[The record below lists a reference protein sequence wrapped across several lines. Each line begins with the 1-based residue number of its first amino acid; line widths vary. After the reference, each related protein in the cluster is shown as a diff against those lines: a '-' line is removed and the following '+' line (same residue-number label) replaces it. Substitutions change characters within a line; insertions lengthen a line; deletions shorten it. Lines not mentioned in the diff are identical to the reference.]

1 MRFDFAL
8 AVNLAQLAN
17 SVAGGQQPIHCTS
30 STSQFRTANYITHG
44 LPQQCLPSPR
54 SPAILGIAGSE
65 DASVS
70 TSIPQEAAGGVVVT
84 VTEIREAVPATNSQ
98 SHTQE
103 TRSKPVVTIKD
114 SPSPV
119 EDNDSPLD
127 NANFL
132 SFDEWRKQLLAKAGQ
147 SSEDLGERAP
157 REPRRRPGT
166 GSINDLDSLGDDAE
180 IELNFG
186 FGDHEAPESA
196 QKRPGE
202 QPPEQLP
209 PVWAQRSKMAGK
221 TGKERFNYASFDCAA
236 TVHKTN
242 REVKGS
248 SAILVENKDSYMLNE
263 CRAENKFFIVELCD
277 DILVDTVV
285 LANYEFFSSMF
296 KTFRVSV
303 SDRYPVKAS
312 GWKELGV
319 FEGKNSREI
328 QAFLVENPQIW
339 ARYVKI
345 DFLTHYGSEF
355 YCPISLLRIHGTTML
370 EEFRAQEEAAR
381 GVVTEDFA
389 DDEVAGS
396 VPAEPEKVDEGAS
409 IQSDVL
415 DISTGGDLTGAPMLH
430 DELPAPDIPYDA
442 WDIAI
447 VDASKSSLV
456 VDTPGPEAT
465 GLAQCRV
472 AETAALILAPRICS
486 AEYTPSPT
494 VQSSS
499 RTASDDINSGTEL
512 EPHPTPTM
520 PPKQENV
527 PTEKSP
533 PHSSAPGA
541 HSSDIASH
549 STSMK
554 KATESPA
561 QDPPT
566 RVYSSPVT
574 PPHASPT
581 QESFYKQIHK
591 RIQLLEANVTLSL
604 QYIEDQSRALRDA
617 MAKVEKRQALK
628 QATFME
634 TLNATMQE
642 QLSEYVGLP
651 VCRDLRVIVL
661 TCYVTEATIRS
672 IVAIYCHCT

>member
-8 AVNLAQLAN
+8 AVSLTQLAN
-17 SVAGGQQPIHCTS
+17 SVAGVQQPIHCTS

-54 SPAILGIAGSE
+54 SPAVSGIAASE
-65 DASVS
+65 NASVN
-70 TSIPQEAAGGVVVT
+70 TNLPLENIGGVVVT
-84 VTEIREAVPATNSQ
+84 VTEIRKVVPREVPTTISQ
-98 SHTQE
+98 SHPLE
-103 TRSKPVVTIKD
+103 THSKRGETVQDVP
-114 SPSPV
+114 PLV

-132 SFDEWRKQLLAKAGQ
+132 SFDEWRKRLLAKAGQ

-166 GSINDLDSLGDDAE
+166 GSINDLDSLGEDAE

-186 FGDHEAPESA
+186 FGDHKAPESSQ
-196 QKRPGE
+196 QKPTK
-202 QPPEQLP
+202 QASEQLP

-236 TVHKTN
+236 TVHDTN

-248 SAILVENKDSYMLNE
+248 SAILVENKDSYMLNK
-263 CRAENKFFIVELCD
+263 CRAENKFVIVELCD

-303 SDRYPVKAS
+303 SDRYPVKAT

-345 DFLTHYGSEF
+345 DFLTHYGNEF

-381 GVVTEDFA
+381 GVVTEDFV
-389 DDEVAGS
+389 DDEVTGS
-396 VPAEPEKVDEGAS
+396 APTESKRDDGGAPIHS
-409 IQSDVL
+409 TVL
-415 DISTGGDLTGAPMLH
+415 DISAGAELAEVSTVH
-430 DELPAPDIPYDA
+430 DEI
-442 WDIAI
+442 
-447 VDASKSSLV
+447 SSLDTPSDAV
-456 VDTPGPEAT
+456 VDTSKPSLVTGVLGPEAT

-472 AETAALILAPRICS
+472 TEAAALILAPHICS

-494 VQSSS
+494 VQSPPRIASGGTNS
-499 RTASDDINSGTEL
+499 RTESVPLT
-512 EPHPTPTM
+512 TPTL
-520 PPKQENV
+520 PPRQEGT
-527 PTEKSP
+527 PARKSISHP
-533 PHSSAPGA
+533 SAPGA
-541 HSSDIASH
+541 HSPPDVASH
-549 STSMK
+549 SPSAK
-554 KATESPA
+554 KTTDTHQ
-561 QDPPT
+561 QDPPP
-566 RVYSSPVT
+566 RVYTSPVT
-574 PPHASPT
+574 PPQASPT

-617 MAKVEKRQALK
+617 MAKVEKRQAQK
-628 QATFME
+628 QAMFME
-634 TLNATMQE
+634 SLNATMQE
-642 QLSEYVGLP
+642 QLSEYVGFP
-651 VCRDLRVIVL
+651 STIV
-661 TCYVTEATIRS
+661 YE
-672 IVAIYCHCT
+672 